1 MGGEEGRLVGI
12 HAAVVKVTTD
22 SFQISWYPK
31 MGVLIFQTWF
41 SLVLRLGKPGIE
53 MAGTKVGGI
62 GL

>member
-1 MGGEEGRLVGI
+1 MVGI

-31 MGVLIFQTWF
+31 IGMLIFQTWF
-41 SLVLRLGKPGIE
+41 PLVLRLGKPGIE
-53 MAGTKVGGI
+53 VAGTKVGGI